1 MYPPK
6 PMYLPK
12 PMYIPKAM
20 YLHKLMYLPKPFNS
34 KVVEHQKCHQ
44 REKEIGHHTRQA
56 GGRVIKA
63 ALILDVIFDVKF
75 NLLKMDLIKWKPTQ
89 DEDLY
94 FFVAYVAFTH
104 SIKNALDSLVLSAE

>member
-1 MYPPK
+1 MSP
-6 PMYLPK
+6 
-12 PMYIPKAM
+12 
-20 YLHKLMYLPKPFNS
+20 
-34 KVVEHQKCHQ
+34 E
-44 REKEIGHHTRQA
+44 RERDRAPYEA

-63 ALILDVIFDVKF
+63 ALILDVQFDVKF